1 MKISFV
7 AARRLGPTLQLAG
20 LLLLTGLIWW
30 LLGRSSDQAKTAAA
44 AARSQVRT
52 AVNMGE
58 YTRLMEKAWQRPTR
72 DVEDQE
78 ARINELGAQFYGLTI
93 NVASLPESGEL
104 KPLCA
109 RMSLVITAL
118 EQELHD
124 NPWSEEAIEAEEE
137 GRKIQ
142 LLLSRE
148 IAVLIRSS
156 QETLLA
162 RLDQTCVDLDR
173 VQLLMLIAGLL
184 LGGCATWASWQ
195 LGQALRE
202 PVSELAGA
210 ARRLREGELD
220 IQVQAGANEPGELGE
235 MVRGFNLLA
244 GRLRQTALRLEAA
257 NAAIRQEA
265 DFHSELSKRKSIFI
279 RHLGHELRAPLASIS
294 SFCEL
299 LLEGLHGDLTAKQED
314 SLERIQRTA
323 RHALDLVNA
332 LVDQAKLEAGTLE
345 LERRDQDLSALV
357 RECALA
363 VVPRARQLG
372 LDLSC
377 DPAGEPLILAIDAR
391 RLRQVIDNLIGNALK
406 FTPTGGKIHVGT
418 RRSGLFCLIEVS
430 DSGIGVPDHE
440 RDLIFQEFHQGAERR
455 ADGAGLGLP
464 LSRQIVVLHG
474 GDITVAAAPGGGSVF
489 TVRLPQEMPE
499 KLSPVAD

>member
-20 LLLLTGLIWW
+20 LLLLTALVWW
-30 LLGRSSDQAKTAAA
+30 QLGRSSDEAKAAAA

-58 YTRLMEKAWQRPTR
+58 STRLMEKAWQRPTR
-72 DVEDQE
+72 DTEDQS
-78 ARINELGAQFYGLTI
+78 ARINELGNRFRDLYQS
-93 NVASLPESGEL
+93 VESLPDAGEL
-104 KPLCA
+104 RPLCS
-109 RMSLVITAL
+109 RMSLVIAAL
-118 EQELHD
+118 EQELKE
-124 NPWSEEAIEAEEE
+124 NPWSEEAQEADEE

-148 IAVLIRSS
+148 IAALIRNS
-156 QETLLA
+156 QDTLLA
-162 RLDQTCVDLDR
+162 RLDQTCTDLDR
-173 VQLLMLIAGLL
+173 VQLLMLISGLL

-202 PVSELAGA
+202 PVSELASA

-220 IQVQAGANEPGELGE
+220 IQVQAGAAEPGELGD

-244 GRLRQTALRLEAA
+244 GRLRQTALRLESA
-257 NAAIRQEA
+257 NAAIRKEA
-265 DFHSELSKRKSIFI
+265 DFHSELSKRKSVFI

-294 SFCEL
+294 SFSEL

-323 RHALDLVNA
+323 CHALDLVNA

-345 LERRDQDLSALV
+345 LERRDKDLKALV

-363 VVPRARQLG
+363 FVPRARQLG
-372 LDLSC
+372 LELLCEPPS
-377 DPAGEPLILAIDAR
+377 PPLIISLDAR

-406 FTPTGGKIHVGT
+406 FTPTGGRIEV
-418 RRSGLFCLIEVS
+418 RARLEPDAALIEVV

-464 LSRQIVVLHG
+464 LSRQIVILHG
-474 GDITVAAAPGGGSVF
+474 GDISVSKAQGGGSIF
-489 TVRLPQEMPE
+489 TVRLPLNLPE
-499 KLSPVAD
+499 KPATVAE